1 MNRWREVLCTTP
13 MRLTLRLV
21 VLFVA
26 ISLVAFGATWWLAN
40 NALIDATEGGQ
51 VELTLWVADAA
62 GDRAHIG
69 TVFHGRSE

>member
-1 MNRWREVLCTTP
+1 MDADGNPPQGVG
-13 MRLTLRLV
+13 LTLEGQSGASVAVPADSTFTQRLY
-21 VLFVA
+21 LTA
-26 ISLVAFGATWWLAN
+26 EKGSPLA
-40 NALIDATEGGQ
+40 EGGQ